1 MKKFILLAVLLT
13 VTLNSLYAADAKI
26 LHRDKQSITFVID
39 ENLPKPVEKFHN
51 SIGRG
56 ISYGV
61 LERLDFTDPKK
72 QLVTSSFMNDS
83 LKYLGQDVFFQM
95 MVEAFADHRSV
106 VLSPDVIWLLISQQ
120 FSHYV
125 NKDPEALR
133 DKLVDHEGKLSLVVK
148 SEKDLLAKDADWNA
162 VIDDF
167 SRQIKANTK
176 GNVAEMITANFSTT
190 RQTERLASE
199 IVLMDAVKPYFEY
212 IVMYIACGIPSITL
226 QGTPADWKEIVAKT
240 RKLDA
245 YGLGWWTAELVPILD
260 EFVKASEGHPDQ
272 NFWKDIVMKDC
283 PDRLRGGG
291 CSSEKPT
298 NVDGWF
304 LKFFPFDEKGRT
316 PATIPH
322 TYKMLPEQ
330 VSVGF
335 QYIKQ
340 DGVTGK
346 TLSNTPMELIA
357 GIVGVEVNPET
368 QALTPKIGW
377 LAAIANNENDMLDK
391 LKVQAQSSWG
401 ISLRVNEVPPVLE
414 KVGHIK
420 SLSLT
425 FTNKVIIPS
434 WMDKMTIDYFKIKGE
449 ISESEKVEL
458 KKRFPNIII
467 VNEKKGSKSETME
480 NQLKAISDLKVVDSP
495 TAP

>member
-26 LHRDKQSITFVID
+26 LHRDKQSITFVVD

-56 ISYGV
+56 ISYDV
-61 LERLDFTDPKK
+61 LERLNFTNPKK
-72 QLVTSSFMNDS
+72 QLVTSSFMNES
-83 LKYLGQDVFFQM
+83 FKYLGQDVFFQM

-162 VIDDF
+162 VIEDF
-167 SRQIKANTK
+167 SRLIKANTK

-190 RQTERLASE
+190 QQTERLASE

-212 IVMYIACGIPSITL
+212 IVMYIACGIPFITL

-260 EFVKASEGHPDQ
+260 EFVKASEGHPNQ
-272 NFWKDIVMKDC
+272 NFWKDIVMKDR

-291 CSSEKPT
+291 CSLEKPT

-322 TYKMLPEQ
+322 TFKMLPEQ

-340 DGVTGK
+340 DDVTGK

-377 LAAIANNENDMLDK
+377 LTAIANNEKDVFDK
-391 LKVQAQSSWG
+391 LKKQNQGRQG
-401 ISLRVNEVPPVLE
+401 IYLRVKEVPLILKE
-414 KVGHIK
+414 LGHINHLY
-420 SLSLT
+420 LS
-425 FTNKVIIPS
+425 FTDKVVIPS
-434 WMDKMTIDYFKIKGE
+434 WMDKMTIDRFDIEGE
-449 ISESEKVEL
+449 LSESEKAEL
-458 KKRFPNIII
+458 RKRFPNVKI
-467 VNEKKGSKSETME
+467 VGEKPVPKTQPVGDL
-480 NQLKAISDLKVVDSP
+480 LKKWKDKKAE
-495 TAP
+495 

>member
-1 MKKFILLAVLLT
+1 
-13 VTLNSLYAADAKI
+13 
-26 LHRDKQSITFVID
+26 
-39 ENLPKPVEKFHN
+39 
-51 SIGRG
+51 
-56 ISYGV
+56 
-61 LERLDFTDPKK
+61 
-72 QLVTSSFMNDS
+72 
-83 LKYLGQDVFFQM
+83 
-95 MVEAFADHRSV
+95 
-106 VLSPDVIWLLISQQ
+106 Q

-377 LAAIANNENDMLDK
+377 LAAIANNEKDVFDK
-391 LKVQAQSSWG
+391 LKKQNQGRQG
-401 ISLRVNEVPPVLE
+401 IYLRVKEVPLILKE
-414 KVGHIK
+414 LGHINHLY
-420 SLSLT
+420 LS
-425 FTNKVIIPS
+425 FTDKVVIPS
-434 WMDKMTIDYFKIKGE
+434 WMDKMTIDRFDIEGE
-449 ISESEKVEL
+449 LSESEKAEL
-458 KKRFPNIII
+458 RKRFPNVKI
-467 VNEKKGSKSETME
+467 VGEKPVPKTQPVGDL
-480 NQLKAISDLKVVDSP
+480 LKKWKDKKAE
-495 TAP
+495 

>member
-26 LHRDKQSITFVID
+26 LHRDKQSITFVVD

-125 NKDPEALR
+125 TKDPEALR

-162 VIDDF
+162 VIEDF
-167 SRQIKANTK
+167 SRLIKANTK

-190 RQTERLASE
+190 QQTERLASE

-212 IVMYIACGIPSITL
+212 IVMYIACGIPFITL

-260 EFVKASEGHPDQ
+260 EFVKASEGHPNQ
-272 NFWKDIVMKDC
+272 NFWKDIVMKDR

-291 CSSEKPT
+291 CSLEKPT

-322 TYKMLPEQ
+322 TFKMLPEQ

-340 DGVTGK
+340 DDVTGK

-377 LAAIANNENDMLDK
+377 LAAIANNEKDVFDK
-391 LKVQAQSSWG
+391 LKKQNQGRQG
-401 ISLRVNEVPPVLE
+401 IYLRVKEVPLILKE
-414 KVGHIK
+414 LGHINHLY
-420 SLSLT
+420 LS
-425 FTNKVIIPS
+425 FTDKVVIPS
-434 WMDKMTIDYFKIKGE
+434 WMDKMTIDRFDIEGE
-449 ISESEKVEL
+449 LSESEKAEL
-458 KKRFPNIII
+458 RKRFPNVKI
-467 VNEKKGSKSETME
+467 VGEKPVPKTQPVGDL
-480 NQLKAISDLKVVDSP
+480 LKKWKDKKAE
-495 TAP
+495 

>member
-26 LHRDKQSITFVID
+26 LHRDKQSITFVVD

-162 VIDDF
+162 VIEDF
-167 SRQIKANTK
+167 SRLIKANTK

-190 RQTERLASE
+190 QQTERLASE

-212 IVMYIACGIPSITL
+212 IVMYIACGIPFITL

-260 EFVKASEGHPDQ
+260 EFVKASEGHPNQ
-272 NFWKDIVMKDC
+272 NFWKDIIMKDR

-291 CSSEKPT
+291 CSLEKPT

-322 TYKMLPEQ
+322 TFKMLPEQ

-340 DGVTGK
+340 DDVTGK

-377 LAAIANNENDMLDK
+377 LAAIANNEKDVFDK
-391 LKVQAQSSWG
+391 LKKQNQGRQG
-401 ISLRVNEVPPVLE
+401 IYLRVKEVPLILKE
-414 KVGHIK
+414 LGHINHLY
-420 SLSLT
+420 LS
-425 FTNKVIIPS
+425 FTDKVVIPS
-434 WMDKMTIDYFKIKGE
+434 WMDKMTIDRFDIEGE
-449 ISESEKVEL
+449 LSESEKAEL
-458 KKRFPNIII
+458 RKRFPNVKI
-467 VNEKKGSKSETME
+467 VGEKPVPKTQPVGDL
-480 NQLKAISDLKVVDSP
+480 LKKWKDKKAE
-495 TAP
+495 